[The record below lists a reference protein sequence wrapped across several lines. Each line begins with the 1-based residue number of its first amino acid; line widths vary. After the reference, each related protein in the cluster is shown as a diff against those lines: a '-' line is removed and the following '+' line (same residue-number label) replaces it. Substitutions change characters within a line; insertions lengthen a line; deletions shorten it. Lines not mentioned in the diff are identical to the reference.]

1 MTTNDYISSLH
12 IEILHLNKNY
22 FNKTNEENTTT
33 DITNNGKIRSKSNT
47 INDKKKMALVL
58 EENQLN
64 NPDNIETVNKIVENN
79 LEINNPE
86 SPLTS
91 KINYI
96 NKKK

>member
-1 MTTNDYISSLH
+1 
-12 IEILHLNKNY
+12 
-22 FNKTNEENTTT
+22 
-33 DITNNGKIRSKSNT
+33 
-47 INDKKKMALVL
+47 MALVL

-96 NKKK
+96 K